1 MDEAYE
7 ASSRFYN
14 HEMRKPRKQCWP
26 RLESRRETQHAI
38 QYNPNNHMQF
48 EVGYTWATV
57 HWTIQ
62 WGSATTESRPLMKKS
77 GTTVLPLA
85 VYLCLPWTLNW
96 YLPLPLAHPL
106 PTIEAFSGNP
116 DAAFDVERKTKRYG
130 NQPGPQASRRA
141 DTPSQQHYKPPN
153 PQNKLPRSFQQSKKE
168 IVNIKMFAF
177 WPLQARTIHI
187 LLLP

>member
-26 RLESRRETQHAI
+26 RLESRRATQHAI

-57 HWTIQ
+57 HLTIQ
-62 WGSATTESRPLMKKS
+62 WGSA
-77 GTTVLPLA
+77 
-85 VYLCLPWTLNW
+85 YLCLCESRSFIL
-96 YLPLPLAHPL
+96 YISFPLAHPL